1 MHILD
6 PKELATLH
14 QCLRSLVRVE
24 SKQAKKETGECQLNE
39 AFHFFC
45 GCIQER
51 VPNLACTVT
60 CPSSQKP
67 CIIKLICSS
76 AQKPCIIKLI
86 CSSASEDIETPF
98 VTLKK
103 KVMCSH
109 ISLMGRPANSSGP
122 TEPAME
128 QNLDKKF
135 PGHLPLHLWIDSLD
149 INRV

>member
-1 MHILD
+1 LHILD

-24 SKQAKKETGECQLNE
+24 SKQAKKGTRECQLNE

-76 AQKPCIIKLI
+76 A
-86 CSSASEDIETPF
+86 SEDIETPF

-103 KVMCSH
+103 KSDVQSH
-109 ISLMGRPANSSGP
+109 
-122 TEPAME
+122 
-128 QNLDKKF
+128 QLDGQTCKQ
-135 PGHLPLHLWIDSLD
+135 LRS
-149 INRV
+149 N

>member
-39 AFHFFC
+39 AFQFFY

-76 AQKPCIIKLI
+76 V
-86 CSSASEDIETPF
+86 SEDIETPF

-128 QNLDKKF
+128 QNLDNFF
-135 PGHLPLHLWIDSLD
+135 PGHFASAFVD
-149 INRV
+149 

>member
-1 MHILD
+1 LHILD

-45 GCIQER
+45 GSIQER

-76 AQKPCIIKLI
+76 A
-86 CSSASEDIETPF
+86 SRDIETPF

-109 ISLMGRPANSSGP
+109 ISLMDRPANGSGP

-135 PGHLPLHLWIDSLD
+135 PGHLPLHLWIDSLAM
-149 INRV
+149 NRV